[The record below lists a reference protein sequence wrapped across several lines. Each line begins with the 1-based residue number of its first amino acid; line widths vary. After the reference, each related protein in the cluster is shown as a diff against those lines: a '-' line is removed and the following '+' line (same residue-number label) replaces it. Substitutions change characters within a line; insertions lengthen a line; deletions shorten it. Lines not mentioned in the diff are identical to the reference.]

1 MAISR
6 YAAASDALVALAAAD
21 ATLTAAEVQVVDG
34 PPTQQQYGTTV
45 LYIGWTGEDD
55 NATSGSIESSYHD
68 LGPTAKRDERVE
80 VYCTAISVRGD
91 DDMSTAR
98 SAAVAVYGALETAI
112 RANVSLGLADVLRF
126 EVSDATVRQVRDGMG
141 IGVEVGF
148 TITCIALI

>member
-6 YAAASDALVALAAAD
+6 YAAATDAIVALALAD
-21 ATLTAAEVQVVDG
+21 ATLTAAAVRVVDG
-34 PPTQQQYGTTV
+34 PPVQQQYGTTV

-55 NATSGSIESSYHD
+55 NATAGSIESEYHD

-80 VYCTAISVRGD
+80 VYCVIQAVRGD
-91 DDMSTAR
+91 DAMTTAR
-98 SAAVAVYGALETAI
+98 SSAVAAYGALETAI

-126 EVSDATVRQVRDGMG
+126 EVSDATVRQVRDGEG

-148 TITCIALI
+148 TITCISLI

>member
-6 YAAASDALVALAAAD
+6 YAAATDAIVALAQAD
-21 ATLTAAEVQVVDG
+21 ATLTAAAVEVVDG
-34 PPTQQQYGTTV
+34 PPRQQGYGATV
-45 LYIGWTGEDD
+45 LYVGWTGEDD

-80 VYCTAISVRGD
+80 VYCTAQSVRGD

-126 EVSDATVRQVRDGMG
+126 EVSDATVRQVRDGEG

-148 TITCIALI
+148 TITCISLI